1 LSYFKDR
8 RSKVRCFLIDTKRG
22 TIKDDMGNDCTFETD
37 VYTPPQKK
45 KQKGQK
51 FEELE

>member
-1 LSYFKDR
+1 MPFVIDQVTVHNLLSYFKDR

-37 VYTPPQKK
+37 VYTPP
-45 KQKGQK
+45 
-51 FEELE
+51 